1 MIFWRT
7 NKANKMF
14 LTKKRKLFFEQSR
27 IAKNQELPG
36 IISKDQEIELQQSK
50 YLQDAQ
56 ETKETMQKTRKKKH

>member
-1 MIFWRT
+1 
-7 NKANKMF
+7 
-14 LTKKRKLFFEQSR
+14 
-27 IAKNQELPG
+27 LPG